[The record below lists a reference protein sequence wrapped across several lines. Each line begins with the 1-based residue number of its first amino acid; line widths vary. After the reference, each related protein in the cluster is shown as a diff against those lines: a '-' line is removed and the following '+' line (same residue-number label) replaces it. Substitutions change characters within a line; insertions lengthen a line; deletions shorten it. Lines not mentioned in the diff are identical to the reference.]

1 MGTQDRVLGSRDIH
15 GSAGEKRGPRE
26 GGARR
31 PAAQLGPGGVSRTPS
46 FCLYHR
52 QNTAATTAVSPAKR
66 ASSEKGR
73 CQYSSIANLKIK
85 EARIRGFGPLLQLA
99 QVTSTEER
107 SPDRGHS
114 HRAIGPGGR
123 GCATVQR
130 QTDRQTDRQTEGKP
144 LNRHRPCGI
153 LS

>member
-1 MGTQDRVLGSRDIH
+1 MTSTEAQGRSVVP
-15 GSAGEKRGPRE
+15 EKEGPA
-26 GGARR
+26 ARR
-31 PAAQLGPGGVSRTPS
+31 PSSDQGASLGLRASVSITVRTQQRRR
-46 FCLYHR
+46 LYHQPR
-52 QNTAATTAVSPAKR
+52 EPF
-66 ASSEKGR
+66 SEKGR

-123 GCATVQR
+123 GCVTVQR